1 MTGSMSLE
9 AIADFVGGRLH
20 GEGAIEITGVAPVDE
35 AGPGQLAFLSAP
47 RYVRYAATCEGSAF
61 LVSQELEADLPP
73 DAARVV
79 VSEAYPALRALL
91 HRFVPEPEW
100 EAGVHPT
107 AVIGTGVRLGDGVE
121 VGAYAVLS
129 DGVALG
135 DGCRIGAHCVL
146 GPDTSV
152 GEGSR
157 LHPHVVT
164 YAGTR
169 IGRAVIV
176 HSGTCLGVDGFG
188 YTLVDGEHAKMP
200 QVGRCVIEDGVE
212 IGANTAIDRG
222 SLGDTRVGAG
232 SKIDNLVHLAHNVR
246 IGARSLL
253 AAMVGIAG
261 STRIGEGVWLG
272 GQVGV
277 RNQVEIGD
285 GVRVAVQAGVSKDI
299 PAGETVSGSPARSH
313 RDALRRD
320 ASVGRIPSITKRLA
334 AVEKEIQR
342 LGGRE

>member
-1 MTGSMSLE
+1 
-9 AIADFVGGRLH
+9 
-20 GEGAIEITGVAPVDE
+20 
-35 AGPGQLAFLSAP
+35 
-47 RYVRYAATCEGSAF
+47 
-61 LVSQELEADLPP
+61 
-73 DAARVV
+73 
-79 VSEAYPALRALL
+79 
-91 HRFVPEPEW
+91 
-100 EAGVHPT
+100 
-107 AVIGTGVRLGDGVE
+107 
-121 VGAYAVLS
+121 
-129 DGVALG
+129 
-135 DGCRIGAHCVL
+135 
-146 GPDTSV
+146 
-152 GEGSR
+152 
-157 LHPHVVT
+157 VVT

-320 ASVGRIPSITKRLA
+320 ASVGRIPSISKRLA